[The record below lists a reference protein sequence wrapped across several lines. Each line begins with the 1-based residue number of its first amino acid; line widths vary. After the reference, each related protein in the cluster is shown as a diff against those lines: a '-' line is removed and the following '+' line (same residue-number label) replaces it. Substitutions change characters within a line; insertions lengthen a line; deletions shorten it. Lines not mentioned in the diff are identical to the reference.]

1 MVMREVILMQILLID
16 HHIGDIILIMVHYI
30 NFILLIGIYQVLIIV
45 VILYSMF
52 MVEHYLQHIQI
63 QLTIQQI

>member
-1 MVMREVILMQILLID
+1 MAMLVVIPMQILLIH
-16 HHIGDIILIMVHYI
+16 HHIGDIILIMAHYI

-52 MVEHYLQHIQI
+52 MVEHYLQHIRI
-63 QLTIQQI
+63 QLMIQQI